1 WRARAG
7 APRGRLRRHAI
18 VTAAAALALAAALGG
33 RRRAARAAGLAW
45 LAGSAEL
52 AVARL
57 APGPRDAAE
66 WARMLA
72 TSLLIPP
79 AAVWHHLRGRARVA
93 RLRRAGR
100 LAWRPAAPQL
110 RLVLLDRDGTLIEDD
125 PAGRAVRPMPTARR
139 ALARLRAAGVRVA
152 VVTNQPRLARDPAAR
167 RRLPAL
173 HAEVARRCGPLD
185 GFFVCPHEPEAG
197 CACRKPAPGL
207 LLAAMRAHGVPP
219 AACALVGDIASD
231 LAAAR
236 AAGVRAVLVPTP
248 VTRAE
253 EVASAAVVRRDL
265 DAAVRWLLGGA
276 R

>member
-1 WRARAG
+1 HRLVRGRRRSAHPIEPRPPLASLRAQAGNADDVLVAALHGRDWRARAG

-57 APGPRDAAE
+57 APGPREAAE

-125 PAGRAVRPMPTARR
+125 SAGRAVRPMPTARR
-139 ALARLRAAGVRVA
+139 
-152 VVTNQPRLARDPAAR
+152 
-167 RRLPAL
+167 
-173 HAEVARRCGPLD
+173 
-185 GFFVCPHEPEAG
+185 
-197 CACRKPAPGL
+197 
-207 LLAAMRAHGVPP
+207 
-219 AACALVGDIASD
+219 
-231 LAAAR
+231 
-236 AAGVRAVLVPTP
+236 
-248 VTRAE
+248 
-253 EVASAAVVRRDL
+253 
-265 DAAVRWLLGGA
+265 
-276 R
+276 